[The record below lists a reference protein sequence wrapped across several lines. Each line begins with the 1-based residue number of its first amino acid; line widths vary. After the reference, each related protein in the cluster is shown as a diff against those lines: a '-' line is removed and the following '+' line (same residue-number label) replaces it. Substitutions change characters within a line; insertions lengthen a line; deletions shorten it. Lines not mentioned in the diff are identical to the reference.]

1 MKYTEDHGEI
11 QGGDWFPVKPLALRG
26 YPLMYSGCLRMKVLT
41 AKLLLLLATLTILSG
56 CASIGPPQAPSLE
69 LPKPPV
75 DLHAS
80 RKGQKVTLTW
90 TIPPRTTERQT
101 VRYLGGTRVCRSLTA
116 FKICTTPVGEASPPP
131 DFEKLSRTST
141 KKPTANFV
149 DTLPSTTDWQQP
161 TAFAIYAVEVLNE
174 AGRAAGLSNAV
185 RIPLV
190 PTLPS
195 FSNFEAQATAPGV
208 QISWRCPE
216 TTQAAANVRY
226 LFRIYRRPEAHQ
238 TPAAPAGNE
247 SKIADVEAT
256 TCAEG
261 ADRANNPAV
270 DSFLDQTFEWEKTYS
285 YRGTVVSVVES
296 PGKPT
301 IEVEGDDTPAVKL
314 FAHDVFPPAVPSGLQ
329 AVSSGPGQEPFI
341 DLIWTPVT
349 DADLAGYNVYR
360 HEAGTAT
367 TKLNTEPVKTP
378 AFRDTTVT
386 VGKSYSYSVTAVDGR
401 SNESNKSEETT
412 ETASNN

>member
-1 MKYTEDHGEI
+1 MRIRNGK
-11 QGGDWFPVKPLALRG
+11 F
-26 YPLMYSGCLRMKVLT
+26 
-41 AKLLLLLATLTILSG
+41 LLLLATLAILSG
-56 CASIGPPQAPSLE
+56 CASVGPPQAPSLE
-69 LPKPPV
+69 LPKPPT
-75 DLHAS
+75 DLRAS

-116 FKICTTPVGEASPPP
+116 FKTCTTPVGEASPPP

-149 DTLPSTTDWQQP
+149 DTLPTTADWQQP
-161 TAFAIYAVEVLNE
+161 TGFAIYTVEVLNE
-174 AGRAAGLSNAV
+174 SGRAGGLSNAV

-190 PTLPS
+190 PTLPP
-195 FSNFEAQATAPGV
+195 FSNFDAQATAPGV
-208 QISWRCPE
+208 QISWKCPE
-216 TTQAAANVRY
+216 ITQAVANIRY
-226 LFRIYRRPEAHQ
+226 LFRIYRHPEADE
-238 TPAAPAGNE
+238 TPAGNE
-247 SKIADVEAT
+247 NKIADVEAT
-256 TCAEG
+256 TCAKG
-261 ADRANNPAV
+261 ADRANNPPV

-301 IEVEGDDTPAVKL
+301 IEVEGDDTPAIKL

-360 HEAGTAT
+360 RDATAT
-367 TKLNTEPVKTP
+367 PAKLNSEPVKTP
-378 AFRDTTVT
+378 AFRDTTVSAGRSY
-386 VGKSYSYSVTAVDGR
+386 VYSVSAVDERGNESGKSTEAS
-401 SNESNKSEETT
+401 
-412 ETASNN
+412 ETAGNN